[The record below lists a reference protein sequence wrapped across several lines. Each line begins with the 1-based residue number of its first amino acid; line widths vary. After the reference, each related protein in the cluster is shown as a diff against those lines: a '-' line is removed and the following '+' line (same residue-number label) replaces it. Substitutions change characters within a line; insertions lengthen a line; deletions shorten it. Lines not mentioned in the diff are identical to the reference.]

1 MGRQRRHVRILSAK
15 VRAGDAIAARDL
27 LAHSIRLGH
36 GRLSLR
42 RFFVA
47 RALGA
52 PGLTAFQPYCE
63 DVAATLSTDQLAA
76 ITVEAQEIADR
87 ARTPERHGGR

>member
-1 MGRQRRHVRILSAK
+1 MGRQRQHARTLSARA
-15 VRAGDAIAARDL
+15 RAGDAIAARDL
-27 LAHSIRLGH
+27 LAHNIRLGH

-47 RALGA
+47 QALGA
-52 PGLTAFQPYCE
+52 PGLAAFQRYCE

-76 ITVEAQEIADR
+76 VAVEAQEIADR
-87 ARTPERHGGR
+87 ARTLERHGGR

>member
-1 MGRQRRHVRILSAK
+1 MGRQRQHARTLSARA
-15 VRAGDAIAARDL
+15 RAGDAMAARDL

-42 RFFVA
+42 RFFLA
-47 RALGA
+47 QALGA
-52 PGLTAFQPYCE
+52 PDLTAFQPYCE
-63 DVAATLSTDQLAA
+63 DVAATLSTDQRAA